1 VPMSRIQLSINV
13 GDTSAMVAFWPRMF
27 GGTP

>member
-1 VPMSRIQLSINV
+1 MSRIQLSINV

-27 GGTP
+27 GGDTP